1 MEDRRIFLDKVI
13 TVCWFVMDLSWMS
26 QCGWL
31 STTFMF
37 FALVA
42 ILWDVWLDKFS
53 LTSLATLFWLSAN
66 SMWMIHDLF
75 AINLL
80 LYAKV
85 SACLGLLMV
94 LYLIATD
101 KKFKLRFR
109 RWS

>member
-1 MEDRRIFLDKVI
+1 
-13 TVCWFVMDLSWMS
+13 
-26 QCGWL
+26 
-31 STTFMF
+31 
-37 FALVA
+37 
-42 ILWDVWLDKFS
+42 LWDIWLDKFS

-66 SMWMIHDLF
+66 SMWMIHD
-75 AINLL
+75 LL